1 MKAECEN
8 RTVLITGATDG
19 LGKAAALLL
28 AERSYRVFAAGRSAE
43 KRAQLDALAR
53 EKKLP
58 LETLELDVCD
68 DASVKAAVS
77 QVLGKASAIDVLV
90 NNAGLVYGGAVE
102 DLRMEDWRRQFETN
116 FFGVIRMTQAVLP
129 HMRER
134 RKGRILMMSSVSGV
148 VTPPTQG
155 AYSASKHA
163 IEALANALRH
173 ELYPFGIETILIEP
187 GYIVTNIQQTAIDLA
202 RAYQEKI
209 KSGPYAKIYA
219 TYWASAKSTR
229 AQSKTTPEDC
239 ARIMLKAIEA
249 SGPKARYCVTPLAT
263 SVKWAKR
270 LLTDS
275 AVDRI
280 MRRSYG
286 ITREKTSRKEKPLIW
301 ASLWIR
307 NLEGKAVLA
316 LFLPHFGPRLVY
328 GAFCVVGGGLRAREL
343 DCIDPAEVSDLVAFR
358 LQPDI
363 LDAGNFPRHVLDAI
377 DGFFPVV
384 VRHIVSELVDDHV
397 QHRFWLAEAVL
408 HRRAARVQ
416 RTRRDSC
423 NEYRGAER
431 HLRAVF
437 HGRRH
442 LFLRNGNLASLC
454 KAREA
459 KQLAATGEVE
469 RLNMV

>member
-28 AERSYRVFAAGRSAE
+28 AERGYRVFAAGRSAE

-77 QVLGKASAIDVLV
+77 TALGKAGAIDVLV

-134 RKGRILMMSSVSGV
+134 RKGRILMMSSVSGF

-187 GYIVTNIQQTAIDLA
+187 G
-202 RAYQEKI
+202 
-209 KSGPYAKIYA
+209 
-219 TYWASAKSTR
+219 
-229 AQSKTTPEDC
+229 
-239 ARIMLKAIEA
+239 
-249 SGPKARYCVTPLAT
+249 
-263 SVKWAKR
+263 
-270 LLTDS
+270 
-275 AVDRI
+275 
-280 MRRSYG
+280 RRSTPPTG
-286 ITREKTSRKEKPLIW
+286 QAQKAHACSPRLRRRIVRALCSRRSK
-301 ASLWIR
+301 R
-307 NLEGKAVLA
+307 
-316 LFLPHFGPRLVY
+316 HGPR
-328 GAFCVVGGGLRAREL
+328 
-343 DCIDPAEVSDLVAFR
+343 
-358 LQPDI
+358 
-363 LDAGNFPRHVLDAI
+363 
-377 DGFFPVV
+377 
-384 VRHIVSELVDDHV
+384 
-397 QHRFWLAEAVL
+397 
-408 HRRAARVQ
+408 RV
-416 RTRRDSC
+416 T
-423 NEYRGAER
+423 A
-431 HLRAVF
+431 
-437 HGRRH
+437 
-442 LFLRNGNLASLC
+442 
-454 KAREA
+454 
-459 KQLAATGEVE
+459 
-469 RLNMV
+469 